1 MKKPIQ
7 IILAIILTLVGMFSV
22 YEIINKTSNN
32 EITDN
37 EKFKEEYESLNDKI
51 NNSNSKAYPNV
62 DIIEKN
68 NIVYSTEDEIV
79 NLIKSGTAVIY
90 LGFPECPWCRNAIPV
105 LLDAMSETSLEKIY
119 YLNVKDIRNI
129 KKLDENSNVVTEKE
143 GTIGYY
149 KILETLG
156 DKADVYKGLNDE
168 SIKRIYAPTVIFV
181 RNGKVTSLHTST
193 LESQKDPYIKLT
205 DEQTSE
211 LKEIYLKGIHK
222 VLADLCDE
230 SC

>member
-1 MKKPIQ
+1 MKKTIQ
-7 IILAIILTLVGMFSV
+7 IILAIVLTLVGMFFV

-32 EITDN
+32 IITDN
-37 EKFKEEYESLNDKI
+37 EKFKKEYESLNGKI
-51 NNSNSKAYPNV
+51 NSSNNKEYLSV

-68 NIVYSTEDEIV
+68 NIVYSNEDEIA

-90 LGFPECPWCRNAIPV
+90 LGFPECPWCRNAITV
-105 LLDAMSETSLEKIY
+105 LLDAVSETSLEKIY
-119 YLNVKDIRNI
+119 YLNVKDIRDI
-129 KKLDENSNVVTEKE
+129 KKLDENSNVITEKD
-143 GTIGYY
+143 GTNGYY
-149 KILETLG
+149 KILDALG
-156 DKADVYKGLNDE
+156 DKADVYKELNDE

-181 RNGKVTSLHTST
+181 RNGKVVSMHTST
-193 LESQKDPYIKLT
+193 VESQEDPYVKLT